1 MEARSDVLL
10 AAPSESRTAAV
21 RSRTRER
28 ASYRDGSRDTGG
40 ARGITLEVLDGPMD
54 GTILG
59 GDFERIR
66 IGRVSGNDLELHGDR
81 SVSGD
86 HAALSRTDDPRV
98 WRLEDPRSTNGTWV
112 DDADIRLTGAQMLPA
127 DACFMVGHT
136 VIRCAPGAVESF
148 AVDADRLK
156 SEAARLVGLFSQG
169 VAEGYGA
176 AIALAAAEHRSFL
189 TDRHFFL
196 GLATTNPELPVF
208 ARGRGPIPARFL
220 GETLRRNEYWTGLR
234 SWIDRRLRTS
244 VLDAVVVFEDDLTF
258 TPRLLRLLHAAEDEA
273 RRAGSDALRP
283 ADVLHAFFA
292 GPANRPRDL
301 LVREGIAPGPLLD
314 LLGAAPAADRPVPTR
329 VLERSGASVAPSRA
343 AEAAAVLAGDV
354 PLAQIPR
361 AAPLP
366 TSGDPVLDA
375 RARDTARR
383 LYGVASLYH
392 LAEAEDRHQALRQVL
407 VQEVAQLPADRRPRL
422 LGHLQRLFPVP
433 TGSAADALEQT
444 RSERRGTDS
453 KGTDGKGTGG
463 TRPRPPQPLQMEES
477 RPQTA
482 AAAAIPWPTILA
494 GRLDAD
500 LAAVAPADRPM
511 VELLVDVVAF
521 ATDLEQFIL
530 SVVQSLRTPGLAT
543 QSFQLPGY
551 STSIRRYA
559 RDLST
564 GKAPGREA
572 LQDYLIAIRTWLI
585 AAVSAYNKAPEV
597 WFKDF
602 WSKVSPAAIER
613 APDNKAGFPFK
624 IDALGFWSRYKERV
638 RSTSA
643 DLVAD
648 EIQQIVRREADEKFH
663 QLFDKRRKS

>member
-10 AAPSESRTAAV
+10 AAPSEARTATV
-21 RSRTRER
+21 RARTRER
-28 ASYRDGSRDTGG
+28 AAFRGPAE

-59 GDFERIR
+59 GDLERIR
-66 IGRVSGNDLELHGDR
+66 IGRVLGNDLELHGDR

-86 HAALSRTDDPRV
+86 HAVLSRTEDPLV

-112 DDADIRLTGAQMLPA
+112 EDADIRLSGAQMLPA

-136 VIRCAPGAVESF
+136 VIRCAPGVVESF
-148 AVDADRLK
+148 TVDADRLR
-156 SEAARLVGLFSQG
+156 SEAERLVSLFSQG

-176 AIALAAAEHRSFL
+176 AVAMAAAEHRPFL

-196 GLATTNPELPVF
+196 GLATTNPGLPVF
-208 ARGRGPIPARFL
+208 ARGRGPISARFL
-220 GETLRRNEYWTGLR
+220 GDTLRRNEYWTGAR
-234 SWIDRRLRTS
+234 GWIDRRLRTS

-258 TPRLLRLLHAAEDEA
+258 TPRLLRLLQAAEEEA
-273 RRAGSDALRP
+273 RRAGSDQLRP
-283 ADVLHAFFA
+283 ADILQAFFA
-292 GPANRPRDL
+292 GPANRPREL
-301 LVREGIAPGPLLD
+301 LVREGVDPGTLLG
-314 LLGAAPAADRPVPTR
+314 LLGAAPAADRPAPTR
-329 VLERSGASVAPSRA
+329 VLGDRSGPSAAPTPARVPA
-343 AEAAAVLAGDV
+343 A
-354 PLAQIPR
+354 PLAPAPLPQ
-361 AAPLP
+361 ATPLP

-375 RARDTARR
+375 RARDTARK
-383 LYGVASLYH
+383 LYGVAALYH
-392 LAEAEDRHQALRQVL
+392 LAEADDRHQALRQVL
-407 VQEVAQLPADRRPRL
+407 VQEVAHLPSDSRPRL
-422 LGHLQRLFPVP
+422 LGHLQRLFPIP
-433 TGSAADALEQT
+433 TASAADALDQT
-444 RSERRGTDS
+444 RSERDRTDR
-453 KGTDGKGTGG
+453 KHAA
-463 TRPRPPQPLQMEES
+463 RMEES
-477 RPQTA
+477 RPSAPA
-482 AAAAIPWPTILA
+482 APAVSSIPWPTVLA

-500 LAAVAPADRPM
+500 LSPVAPADRPM

-530 SVVQSLRTPGLAT
+530 SVVQSLRAPGLAT

-551 STSIRRYA
+551 ATSIRRYA

-572 LQDYLIAIRTWLI
+572 LQEYLIAIRTWLI

-602 WSKVSPAAIER
+602 WGKVSPVAIER
-613 APDNKAGFPFK
+613 APEQKAGFPFK

-638 RSTSA
+638 RSYSP
-643 DLVAD
+643 DLVSD

>member
-1 MEARSDVLL
+1 MG
-10 AAPSESRTAAV
+10 
-21 RSRTRER
+21 
-28 ASYRDGSRDTGG
+28 RDAGG

-86 HAALSRTDDPRV
+86 HAVLSRTDDPRV

-112 DDADIRLTGAQMLPA
+112 DDADIRVTGAQMLPV

-148 AVDADRLK
+148 SVDAERLK
-156 SEAARLVGLFSQG
+156 SEAGRLVGLFSQG

-196 GLATTNPELPVF
+196 GLATTNPALPVL
-208 ARGRGPIPARFL
+208 ARGRGPVSARFL
-220 GETLRRNEYWTGLR
+220 GETLRRNEYWTGIR
-234 SWIDRRLRTS
+234 AWIDRRLRTS

-258 TPRLLRLLHAAEDEA
+258 TPRLLRLLQAAEEEA
-273 RRAGSDALRP
+273 RRAGSDTLRP
-283 ADVLHAFFA
+283 ADVFQAFFA

-301 LVREGIAPGPLLD
+301 LVREGIDPAPLLD
-314 LLGAAPAADRPVPTR
+314 LLGSAPAVDRQPPTR
-329 VLERSGASVAPSRA
+329 VLERSGAP
-343 AEAAAVLAGDV
+343 
-354 PLAQIPR
+354 
-361 AAPLP
+361 AAPVQAPAPLQQFPQPPQLPQITTLP

-383 LYGVASLYH
+383 LYGVAALYH

-407 VQEVAQLPADRRPRL
+407 VQEVAQLPSDRRPRL

-433 TGSAADALEQT
+433 TTSAVEALEQT
-444 RSERRGTDS
+444 RSERRGTD
-453 KGTDGKGTGG
+453 GA
-463 TRPRPPQPLQMEES
+463 RAARVEES
-477 RPQTA
+477 RPQTV
-482 AAAAIPWPTILA
+482 AAAIPWPALLA

-530 SVVQSLRTPGLAT
+530 SVVQSLRAPGLAT

-551 STSIRRYA
+551 STSIRRFA
-559 RDLST
+559 RDLSA
-564 GKAPGREA
+564 GKAPSRET
-572 LQDYLIAIRTWLI
+572 LQEYLAAIRTWLI
-585 AAVSAYNKAPEV
+585 ASVMAHNQAPEV

-613 APDNKAGFPFK
+613 APDHKAGFPFK
-624 IDALGFWSRYKERV
+624 IDALGFWNRYKERV
-638 RSTSA
+638 RSYSP
-643 DLVAD
+643 DLVSD
-648 EIQQIVRREADEKFH
+648 EIQQVVRREADEKFH

>member
-10 AAPSESRTAAV
+10 APPSESRTAAV
-21 RSRTRER
+21 RARTRER
-28 ASYRDGSRDTGG
+28 AAFREAGE

-66 IGRVSGNDLELHGDR
+66 IGRVPGNDLELHGDR

-86 HAALSRTDDPRV
+86 HAVISRTDDFRV

-112 DDADIRLTGAQMLPA
+112 DDADIRQSGAQMLPA

-136 VIRCAPGAVESF
+136 VIRCAPGITESF
-148 AVDADRLK
+148 SVDTDRLR
-156 SEAARLVGLFSQG
+156 SEAERLVGLFSPG

-189 TDRHFFL
+189 SDRHFFL
-196 GLATTNPELPVF
+196 GLATMSPDVPVL
-208 ARGRGPIPARFL
+208 ARGKGPVSARFL

-234 SWIDRRLRTS
+234 GWIDRRLRTS
-244 VLDAVVVFEDDLTF
+244 VLDAVVLFEDDLTF
-258 TPRLLRLLHAAEDEA
+258 TPRLLRLLQAAEEEA
-273 RRAGSDALRP
+273 HRRGVHEIRP

-301 LVREGIAPGPLLD
+301 LVREGVDPASLLD
-314 LLGAAPAADRPVPTR
+314 LLGAVPAADRQPPTR
-329 VLERSGASVAPSRA
+329 VLQRSGAP
-343 AEAAAVLAGDV
+343 
-354 PLAQIPR
+354 
-361 AAPLP
+361 AAPLPVPAVPSGSAQLPQLPRITALP

-407 VQEVAQLPADRRPRL
+407 VQEVAQLPANRRPRL

-433 TGSAADALEQT
+433 AGTAAVEALDQT
-444 RSERRGTDS
+444 RTER
-453 KGTDGKGTGG
+453 KGTDGAGS
-463 TRPRPPQPLQMEES
+463 RVEEVRPPATSPAS
-477 RPQTA
+477 
-482 AAAAIPWPTILA
+482 PWPIVLA

-500 LAAVAPADRPM
+500 LSAVPPADRPM
-511 VELLVDVVAF
+511 VELLIDVVAF

-543 QSFQLPGY
+543 RSFQLPGY
-551 STSIRRYA
+551 TTSIRRYA
-559 RDLST
+559 RDLQS
-564 GKAPGREA
+564 GKAPGRET
-572 LQDYLIAIRTWLI
+572 LQEYLVAIRTWLI
-585 AAVSAYNKAPEV
+585 AAVGAYNQAPEV

-602 WSKVSPAAIER
+602 WGRVSPTAIER
-613 APDNKAGFPFK
+613 APEHKGGFPFK
-624 IDALGFWSRYKERV
+624 IDALGFWSAYKERV
-638 RSTSA
+638 RSTSP

-663 QLFDKRRKS
+663 QLFDKRRKP